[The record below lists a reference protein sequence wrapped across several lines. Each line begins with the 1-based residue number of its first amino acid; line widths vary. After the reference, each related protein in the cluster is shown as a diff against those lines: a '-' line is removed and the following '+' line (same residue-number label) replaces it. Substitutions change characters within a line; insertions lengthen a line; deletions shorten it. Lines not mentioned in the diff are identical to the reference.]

1 MKVQLKDV
9 PRNYHDKIV
18 GQLNQRIE
26 TLEQANEALLKEGE
40 RHIREKWEGI
50 KIVREEGE
58 VKLKESRKELESEI
72 AYGKAKQLQFKV
84 LEKDY
89 EELQSIIR
97 VIKAAVNWVEF
108 EGEDTRR

>member
-1 MKVQLKDV
+1 MKVKDV
-9 PRNYHDKIV
+9 TRSYHDKIV

-26 TLEQANEALLKEGE
+26 TLEQANQALLKEGE

-50 KIVREEGE
+50 KLEKEEREIT
-58 VKLKESRKELESEI
+58 LKESRKELECEI
-72 AYGKAKQLQFKV
+72 AYGKAKQLQFEK

-89 EELQSIIR
+89 EELQSIVR